1 MLQTIL
7 NLLLIGV
14 IVSCPLR
21 CLASLCP
28 SGDGCCSCCRSQP
41 QDANKDS
48 DQHSTSP
55 LEPSPCGGC
64 QCICSGALVGAS
76 GILLIEPVQ
85 QAWLGLLAANDLAAP
100 LVAAAET
107 AAHPPD
113 LASAVSGQS
122 RCILQQTL
130 LL

>member
-1 MLQTIL
+1 
-7 NLLLIGV
+7 
-14 IVSCPLR
+14 
-21 CLASLCP
+21 
-28 SGDGCCSCCRSQP
+28 
-41 QDANKDS
+41 
-48 DQHSTSP
+48 
-55 LEPSPCGGC
+55 
-64 QCICSGALVGAS
+64 VGAS